1 MKKILK
7 PLLIVIAII
16 VVGALLIKPTLN
28 KINYGID
35 LQGGFEILY
44 KIEPLEKGKEI
55 TEDDLDKTYKAIVNR
70 IDTLGV
76 SEPVIAFEGDNL
88 IRIQLPGVSNEEEAR
103 QRISTT
109 AVLSFR
115 DTNDKL
121 LMTSDI
127 LGNNGASLTQDS
139 QSFQYEVK
147 LDIKDTT
154 KFYEVTKKISERSNG
169 NNMIVIWLDYDEEL
183 DSYENEKETCG
194 KDSNMKC
201 ISAASVKEGLDGGS
215 VVIQGNFTKEEAQ
228 TLVDLI
234 NSGSLPTKLSEE
246 ATPKSVSPS
255 FGAET
260 ITKTGIAGIITFA
273 LIALILIFKYRISGV
288 IGTVCLFVYALLV
301 FIIYNA
307 VGGVLT
313 LTGIAALVL
322 GIGIGMAV
330 DSIIIS
336 NDRIK
341 DELRKGKKL
350 IPAVNEGSKNSLKA
364 IIDANVTTLL
374 AGIILYIFG
383 ESSVKG
389 FATMLIITIF
399 VTIFACVILYR
410 ILQIMTVKTKL
421 FNDKEKLFIGKVK
434 EIKKFN
440 YAKFAKKPII
450 VSLSIMAIGLIFVLV
465 RGFNFGVD
473 FTGGTQINL
482 SSSEPLNFNKINEI
496 VKDYDLRDYD
506 TYLNSKTE
514 GYLKLNDTLEEKDE
528 IKIKSELKALG
539 VDTSVNE
546 ISNLV
551 TSNLTKNA
559 IKALLYSMLAIIIYV
574 AIRFNFNYAISGI
587 LMLVHDLLITLSIFA
602 IFNISVDFI
611 IVASLLTIVGY
622 SINDT
627 IVVFDRIR
635 DNRNKL
641 YKNRKKLTDEELE
654 NLVNLS
660 SNETITR
667 NVWTSIT
674 TIAAIVILLCVGLND
689 ILTFNI
695 AILVGLIAGTISSL
709 LIAPKVWMLL
719 ERRSMKRPEEDDDDE
734 LTEMKVKGVNF

>member
-16 VVGALLIKPTLN
+16 TLGAFLIKPTLKN
-28 KINYGID
+28 ISYGID

-44 KIEPLEKGKEI
+44 KIEPLEKGKEL
-55 TEDDLDKTYKAIVNR
+55 TEDDLDKTYTAIVNR

-76 SEPVIAFEGDNL
+76 SEPVIAFEGNNL

-139 QSFQYEVK
+139 KSFQYEVK
-147 LDIKDTT
+147 LDIKDTA
-154 KFYEVTKKISERSNG
+154 KFYEVTKKISQRTNG
-169 NNMIVIWLDYDEEL
+169 NNMIVIWLDYNEEL
-183 DSYENEKETCG
+183 DSYENEKLTCG

-260 ITKTGIAGIITFA
+260 ITKTGIAGIITFI
-273 LIALILIFKYRISGV
+273 LISLILVFKYRISGL
-288 IGTVCLFVYALLV
+288 IGSVCLFVYALLV
-301 FIIYNA
+301 FIVYNA

-322 GIGIGMAV
+322 GIGMAV

-350 IPAVNEGSKNSLKA
+350 IPAVNEGSKSSLKA

-374 AGIILYIFG
+374 AGVILYIFG

-410 ILQIMTVKTKL
+410 ILQIMTVKTKA
-421 FNDKEKLFIGKVK
+421 FNEKEKLFIGSVH
-434 EIKKFN
+434 EVRKFN

-450 VSLSIMAIGLIFVLV
+450 VSLSIIAIGLIFVLV

-482 SSSEPLNFNKINEI
+482 SSSEPLNFNKIKEI

-514 GYLKLNDTLEEKDE
+514 GYLKLNDTLNEEDE
-528 IKIKSELKALG
+528 IKVKSELKALG
-539 VDTSVNE
+539 IDTSVNE

-551 TSNLTKNA
+551 TNNLTKNA
-559 IKALLYSMLAIIIYV
+559 IKALLYSIIAIILYV
-574 AIRFNFNYAISGI
+574 TIRFNFNYAASGI
-587 LMLVHDLLITLSIFA
+587 LMLLHDLLITLSIFA

-635 DNRNKL
+635 DNRKKL

-654 NLVNLS
+654 NLVNVS

-674 TIAAIVILLCVGLND
+674 TIAAIVTLLCVGLND

-695 AILVGLIAGTISSL
+695 AILIGLIAGTISSL
-709 LIAPKVWMLL
+709 LIAPRVWMLL
-719 ERRSMKRPEEDDDDE
+719 ERRSMDRPEEEDDE
-734 LTEMKVKGVNF
+734 PTEMKVKGVNF

>member
-16 VVGALLIKPTLN
+16 TLGAFLIKPTLKN
-28 KINYGID
+28 ISYGID

-44 KIEPLEKGKEI
+44 KIEPLEKGKEL
-55 TEDDLDKTYKAIVNR
+55 TEDDLDKTYTAIVNR

-76 SEPVIAFEGDNL
+76 SEPVIAFEGNNL

-139 QSFQYEVK
+139 KSFQYEVK
-147 LDIKDTT
+147 LDIKDTA
-154 KFYEVTKKISERSNG
+154 KFYEVTKKISQRTNG
-169 NNMIVIWLDYDEEL
+169 NNMIVIWLDYNEEL
-183 DSYENEKETCG
+183 DSYENEKLTCG

-260 ITKTGIAGIITFA
+260 ITKTGIAGIITFI
-273 LIALILIFKYRISGV
+273 LISLILVFKYRISGL
-288 IGTVCLFVYALLV
+288 IGSVCLFVYALLV

-322 GIGIGMAV
+322 GIGMAV

-350 IPAVNEGSKNSLKA
+350 IPAVNEGSKSSLKA

-374 AGIILYIFG
+374 AGVILYIFG

-410 ILQIMTVKTKL
+410 VLQIMTVKTKA
-421 FNDKEKLFIGKVK
+421 FNEKEKLFIGSVH
-434 EIKKFN
+434 EVRKFN

-450 VSLSIMAIGLIFVLV
+450 VSLSIIAIGLIFVLV

-482 SSSEPLNFNKINEI
+482 SSSEPLNFNKIKEI

-514 GYLKLNDTLEEKDE
+514 GYLKLNDTLNEEDE
-528 IKIKSELKALG
+528 IKVKSELKALG
-539 VDTSVNE
+539 IDTSVNE

-551 TSNLTKNA
+551 TNNLTKNA
-559 IKALLYSMLAIIIYV
+559 IKALVYSIIAIILYV
-574 AIRFNFNYAISGI
+574 TIRFNFNYAASGI
-587 LMLVHDLLITLSIFA
+587 LMLLHDLLITLSIFA

-635 DNRNKL
+635 DNRKKL

-654 NLVNLS
+654 NLVNVS

-674 TIAAIVILLCVGLND
+674 TIAAIVTLLCVGLND

-695 AILVGLIAGTISSL
+695 AILIGLIAGTISSL

-719 ERRSMKRPEEDDDDE
+719 ERRSMDRPEEEDDE
-734 LTEMKVKGVNF
+734 PTEMKVKGVNF

>member
-7 PLLIVIAII
+7 PLLIVIVII
-16 VVGALLIKPTLN
+16 TLGAFLIKPTLKN
-28 KINYGID
+28 ISYGID

-44 KIEPLEKGKEI
+44 KIEPLEKGKEL
-55 TEDDLDKTYKAIVNR
+55 TEEDLDKTYTAIVNR

-76 SEPVIAFEGDNL
+76 SEPVIAFEGNNL

-139 QSFQYEVK
+139 KSFQYEVK
-147 LDIKDTT
+147 LDIKDTA
-154 KFYEVTKKISERSNG
+154 KFYEVTKKISQRTNG
-169 NNMIVIWLDYDEEL
+169 NNMIVIWLDYNEEL
-183 DSYENEKETCG
+183 DSYENEKLTCG

-260 ITKTGIAGIITFA
+260 ITKTGIAGIITFI
-273 LIALILIFKYRISGV
+273 LISLILVFKYRISGL
-288 IGTVCLFVYALLV
+288 IGSVCLFVYALLV

-322 GIGIGMAV
+322 GIGMAV

-350 IPAVNEGSKNSLKA
+350 IPAVNEGSKSSLKA

-374 AGIILYIFG
+374 VGVILYIFG

-410 ILQIMTVKTKL
+410 VLQIMTVKTKV
-421 FNDKEKLFIGKVK
+421 FNDNEKLFIGSVH
-434 EIKKFN
+434 EVRKFN
-440 YAKFAKKPII
+440 YVKFAKKPII
-450 VSLSIMAIGLIFVLV
+450 VSLSIITIGLIFVLV

-482 SSSEPLNFNKINEI
+482 SSSEPLNFNKIKEI

-514 GYLKLNDTLEEKDE
+514 GYLKLNDTLNEEDE
-528 IKIKSELKALG
+528 IKVKSELKALG
-539 VDTSVNE
+539 IDTSVNE

-559 IKALLYSMLAIIIYV
+559 IKALIYSIIAIILYV
-574 AIRFNFNYAISGI
+574 TIRFNFNYAASGI
-587 LMLVHDLLITLSIFA
+587 LMLLHDLLITLSIFA

-641 YKNRKKLTDEELE
+641 YKNKKKLTEEELE
-654 NLVNLS
+654 NLVNVS

-674 TIAAIVILLCVGLND
+674 TVTAIITLLCVGLND

-719 ERRSMKRPEEDDDDE
+719 ERRSMDRPEEEDDE
-734 LTEMKVKGVNF
+734 PIEMKVKGVNF

>member
-16 VVGALLIKPTLN
+16 TLGAFLIKPTLKN
-28 KINYGID
+28 ISYGID

-44 KIEPLEKGKEI
+44 KIEPLERGKEL
-55 TEDDLDKTYKAIVNR
+55 TEDDLDKTYTAIVNR

-76 SEPVIAFEGDNL
+76 SEPVIAFEGNNL

-139 QSFQYEVK
+139 KSFQYEVK
-147 LDIKDTT
+147 LDIKDTA
-154 KFYEVTKKISERSNG
+154 KFYEVTKKISQRTNG
-169 NNMIVIWLDYDEEL
+169 NNMIVIWLDYNEEL
-183 DSYENEKETCG
+183 DSYENEKLTCG

-260 ITKTGIAGIITFA
+260 ITKTGIAGIITFI
-273 LIALILIFKYRISGV
+273 LISLILVFKYRISGL
-288 IGTVCLFVYALLV
+288 IGSVCLFVYALLV

-322 GIGIGMAV
+322 GIGMAV

-350 IPAVNEGSKNSLKA
+350 IPAVNEGSKGSLKA

-374 AGIILYIFG
+374 AGVILYIFG

-410 ILQIMTVKTKL
+410 ILQIMTVKTKV
-421 FNDKEKLFIGKVK
+421 FNEKEKLFIGRVH
-434 EIKKFN
+434 ETRKFN

-450 VSLSIMAIGLIFVLV
+450 VSLSIIAIGLIFVLV

-482 SSSEPLNFNKINEI
+482 SSSEPLNFNKIKEI

-514 GYLKLNDTLEEKDE
+514 GYLKLNDTLNEEDE
-528 IKIKSELKALG
+528 IKVKSELKALG
-539 VDTSVNE
+539 IDTSVNE

-551 TSNLTKNA
+551 TNNLTKNA
-559 IKALLYSMLAIIIYV
+559 IKALLYSIIAIILYV
-574 AIRFNFNYAISGI
+574 TIRFNFNYAASGI
-587 LMLVHDLLITLSIFA
+587 LMLLHDLLITLSIFA

-635 DNRNKL
+635 DNRKKL

-654 NLVNLS
+654 NLVNVS

-674 TIAAIVILLCVGLND
+674 TIAAIVTLLCVGLND

-695 AILVGLIAGTISSL
+695 AILIGLIAGTISSL
-709 LIAPKVWMLL
+709 LIAPRVWMLL
-719 ERRSMKRPEEDDDDE
+719 ERRSMDRPEEEDDE
-734 LTEMKVKGVNF
+734 PTEMKVKGVNF

>member
-7 PLLIVIAII
+7 PLLIVIVII
-16 VVGALLIKPTLN
+16 TLGAFLIKPTLKN
-28 KINYGID
+28 ISYGID

-44 KIEPLEKGKEI
+44 KIEPLEKGKEL
-55 TEDDLDKTYKAIVNR
+55 TEEDLDKTYTAIVNR

-76 SEPVIAFEGDNL
+76 SEPVIAFEGNNL

-139 QSFQYEVK
+139 KSFQYEVK
-147 LDIKDTT
+147 LDIKDTA
-154 KFYEVTKKISERSNG
+154 KFYEVTKKISQRTNG
-169 NNMIVIWLDYDEEL
+169 NNMIVIWLDYNEEL
-183 DSYENEKETCG
+183 DSYENEKLTCG

-260 ITKTGIAGIITFA
+260 ITKTGIAGIITFI
-273 LIALILIFKYRISGV
+273 LISLILVFKYRISGL
-288 IGTVCLFVYALLV
+288 IGSVCLFVYALLV

-322 GIGIGMAV
+322 GIGMAV

-350 IPAVNEGSKNSLKA
+350 IPAVNEGSKSSLKA

-374 AGIILYIFG
+374 VGVILYIFG

-410 ILQIMTVKTKL
+410 VLQIMIVKTKV
-421 FNDKEKLFIGKVK
+421 FNDNEKLFIGSVH
-434 EIKKFN
+434 EVRKFN
-440 YAKFAKKPII
+440 YVKFAKKPII
-450 VSLSIMAIGLIFVLV
+450 VSLSIITIGLIFVLV

-482 SSSEPLNFNKINEI
+482 SSSEPLNFNKIKEI

-514 GYLKLNDTLEEKDE
+514 GYLKLNDTLNEEDE
-528 IKIKSELKALG
+528 IKVKSELKALG
-539 VDTSVNE
+539 IDTSVNE

-559 IKALLYSMLAIIIYV
+559 IKALIYSIIAIILYV
-574 AIRFNFNYAISGI
+574 TIRFNFNYAASGI
-587 LMLVHDLLITLSIFA
+587 LMLLHDLLITLSIFA

-641 YKNRKKLTDEELE
+641 YKNKKKLTEEELE
-654 NLVNLS
+654 NLVNVS

-674 TIAAIVILLCVGLND
+674 TVTAIITLLCVGLND

-719 ERRSMKRPEEDDDDE
+719 ERRSMDRPEEEDDE
-734 LTEMKVKGVNF
+734 PTEMKVKGVNF

>member
-16 VVGALLIKPTLN
+16 TLGAFLIKPTLKN
-28 KINYGID
+28 ISYGID

-44 KIEPLEKGKEI
+44 KIEPLEKGKEL
-55 TEDDLDKTYKAIVNR
+55 TEDDLDKTYTAIVNR

-76 SEPVIAFEGDNL
+76 SEPVIAFEGNNL

-139 QSFQYEVK
+139 KSFQYEVK
-147 LDIKDTT
+147 LDIKDTA
-154 KFYEVTKKISERSNG
+154 KFYEVTKKISQRTNG
-169 NNMIVIWLDYDEEL
+169 NNMIVIWLDYNEEL

-260 ITKTGIAGIITFA
+260 ITKTGIAGLITFI
-273 LIALILIFKYRISGV
+273 LITLILVFKYRISGF
-288 IGTVCLFVYALLV
+288 IGSVCLFVYSLLV

-322 GIGIGMAV
+322 GIGMAV

-350 IPAVNEGSKNSLKA
+350 IPAVSEGSKSSLKA

-374 AGIILYIFG
+374 AGVILYIFG

-399 VTIFACVILYR
+399 ITIFACVILYR
-410 ILQIMTVKTKL
+410 VLQIMTVKTKA
-421 FNDKEKLFIGKVK
+421 FNENEKLFIGNVH
-434 EIKKFN
+434 EVRKFN
-440 YAKFAKKPII
+440 YVKFAKKPII

-482 SSSEPLNFNKINEI
+482 SSSEPLNFNKIKEI

-514 GYLKLNDTLEEKDE
+514 GYLKLNDTLNEEDE
-528 IKIKSELKALG
+528 IKVKSELKSLG
-539 VDTSVNE
+539 IDTSANE

-559 IKALLYSMLAIIIYV
+559 IKALLYSMIVIILYV

-587 LMLVHDLLITLSIFA
+587 LMLLHDLLITLSIFA

-622 SINDT
+622 SINNT

-654 NLVNLS
+654 NLVNIS

-674 TIAAIVILLCVGLND
+674 TLAAIVTLLCVGLND

-709 LIAPKVWMLL
+709 LIAPRVWMLL
-719 ERRSMKRPEEDDDDE
+719 ERRSMDRPEEEDDE
-734 LTEMKVKGVNF
+734 PIEMKVKGVNF

>member
-16 VVGALLIKPTLN
+16 TLGAFLIKPTLKN
-28 KINYGID
+28 ISYGID

-44 KIEPLEKGKEI
+44 KIEPLEKGKEL
-55 TEDDLDKTYKAIVNR
+55 TEDDLDKTYTAIVNR

-76 SEPVIAFEGDNL
+76 SEPVIAFEGNNL

-139 QSFQYEVK
+139 KSFQYEVK
-147 LDIKDTT
+147 LDIKDTA
-154 KFYEVTKKISERSNG
+154 KFYEVTKKISQRTNG
-169 NNMIVIWLDYDEEL
+169 NNMIVIWLDYNEEL
-183 DSYENEKETCG
+183 DSYENEKLTCG
-194 KDSNMKC
+194 KDSNLKC

-260 ITKTGIAGIITFA
+260 ITKTGIAGIITFI
-273 LIALILIFKYRISGV
+273 LISLILVFKYRISGL
-288 IGTVCLFVYALLV
+288 IGSVCLFVYALLV

-322 GIGIGMAV
+322 GIGMAV

-350 IPAVNEGSKNSLKA
+350 IPAVNEGSKSSLKA

-374 AGIILYIFG
+374 AGVILYIFG

-410 ILQIMTVKTKL
+410 VLQIMTVKTKA
-421 FNDKEKLFIGKVK
+421 FNEKEKLFIGSVH
-434 EIKKFN
+434 EVRKFN

-450 VSLSIMAIGLIFVLV
+450 VSLSIIAIGLIFVLV

-482 SSSEPLNFNKINEI
+482 SSSEPLNFNKIKEI

-514 GYLKLNDTLEEKDE
+514 GYLKLNDTLNEEDE
-528 IKIKSELKALG
+528 IKVKSELKALG
-539 VDTSVNE
+539 IDTSVNE

-551 TSNLTKNA
+551 TNNLTKNA
-559 IKALLYSMLAIIIYV
+559 IKALVYSIIAIILYV
-574 AIRFNFNYAISGI
+574 TIRFNFNYAASGI
-587 LMLVHDLLITLSIFA
+587 LMLLHDLLITLSIFA

-641 YKNRKKLTDEELE
+641 YKNRKKLTEEELE
-654 NLVNLS
+654 NLVNVS

-674 TIAAIVILLCVGLND
+674 TIVAIITLIGMGLND

-709 LIAPKVWMLL
+709 LIAPRVWMLL
-719 ERRSMKRPEEDDDDE
+719 ERRSMDRPEEEDDE
-734 LTEMKVKGVNF
+734 PTEMKVKGVNF